1 MNVRMMPPQGP
12 MGQPMPQGGAPA
24 PMGPPMGGPPP
35 MPMGGPMPQ
44 QSSGKGQGLGATFG
58 GSAAGRGQFKQ
69 FMSSKK
75 QQAPSMQ
82 VPQMPM
88 ASAMPQSPML
98 PPPMPTNMGAMKP
111 MGAPNMGGGAPQLGR
126 QAPVGGGIGSA
137 PMGVASNTNAVRG
150 FADGG
155 SVPRQT
161 EIAGQPHYLAYINP
175 EEGDIL
181 KGLGGSG
188 IPGPGGVPSYIT
200 WDDVVSF
207 FSGDSSPPP
216 AASPS
221 NDRDER
227 SSIPVYDNYYDA
239 IDAEGVGA
247 TVNIG
252 GNIVS
257 AETADGYTGVGS
269 TASDSYVDDTFGS
282 GNVFTET
289 TPGASTVNFGNDDDN
304 DYSYTDT
311 SSISGISDA
320 SGTDYT
326 NYDPTAG
333 DDDVD
338 TSDVDDVFG
347 SGNIFT
353 EDTDG
358 ASTVDFGIGDNAG
371 TTDTGMENE
380 AYGGSQEEFY
390 NAGGF
395 GGSDDVGDGVG
406 AGPGADPVY
415 FDMFGGQ
422 HSTLDAANEADK
434 NYLDSEQSGIDLMSQ
449 SDGQAGYTFG
459 GMDFEGPDFMGQD
472 IDTGP
477 SQYEID
483 ASNNTAK
490 LMNDY
495 SAISDDY
502 STFQGLDLT
511 KEDANTI
518 GYATGG
524 SKAGYSAVI
533 NPSTGGIDILT
544 PGSKSVAGTFEANEL
559 EDALNFLTD
568 GDIDLTNLDA
578 PLDLLPEASGGT
590 GQVTLD
596 SAGNIVEYGTGVEE
610 GIDSIQETI
619 DKLNTEGIS
628 GFEDVGATDDD
639 LATDFSTVST
649 GLPDASTEF
658 DEFITADGVVTRDE
672 IEADL
677 ADDGLTDY
685 ERAAFG
691 TDAET
696 FYGDLGDTEIEL
708 DVADGSE
715 DVAGSFENIFNT
727 QPASDI
733 SNAVIFEN
741 LTGDKF
747 LDLSASD
754 QAMINGGN
762 FTVIEMS
769 DGRVEVVDTNNPTQ
783 LEYTLDK
790 NNISDYKVLGTG
802 DVGSSDYVTSDN
814 LEDDVVVDVPKTR
827 EQKIDDL
834 VAAGVDRTLAEAS
847 IDSLEGGV
855 NVDDG
860 TSAAELRDTLVE
872 QVMSTQPTASELY
885 LSAMGKV
892 GSGVSDFS
900 PEEQRALYGARGQ
913 VPNAAETAYLQSLL
927 RDVKHTSDS
936 TVLDEREYI
945 TSDGDVIANPNY
957 MKPMYKAGDSVVKQT
972 LGETVED
979 FFVKA
984 FDIFVNP
991 LTIFG
996 DDYTLE
1002 GANAR
1007 NVQAQL
1013 DAYKNGGTFVYGEDG
1028 ATVVGVAQP
1037 NFDASGDGNKDTVVL
1052 INDDGEITV
1061 SSGAV
1066 AKVDIENS
1074 NKNSGLDSDV
1084 DDIDLIDSGTTFTNT
1099 EDGVV
1104 QESAF
1109 DDIVVGGDDS
1119 GADPCPEGFYLDP
1132 VTGICMPM
1140 DDIGE
1145 GGDASGG
1152 GISIGGINRG
1162 GSGFDY
1168 ITGGVPSDAKGL
1180 KIKTP
1185 KQFNRGGMV
1194 SPNIDRFIQSLA
1206 S

>member
-1 MNVRMMPPQGP
+1 MNVRMMQPQGP

-88 ASAMPQSPML
+88 ASAMPQLPML

-181 KGLGGSG
+181 KGLGGAEA
-188 IPGPGGVPSYIT
+188 PGPGGIPSYFFHTGWGGGGSTSTSSNDDDDKPASDPVSSWLSDTWAEIT
-200 WDDVVSF
+200 SGGEAVTETYN
-207 FSGDSSPPP
+207 SGDAGGGGQDNNPNAGDGGGTSGGYSG
-216 AASPS
+216 
-221 NDRDER
+221 DE
-227 SSIPVYDNYYDA
+227 
-239 IDAEGVGA
+239 
-247 TVNIG
+247 
-252 GNIVS
+252 
-257 AETADGYTGVGS
+257 
-269 TASDSYVDDTFGS
+269 FGS

-395 GGSDDVGDGVG
+395 GGSDDVGDDVG

-568 GDIDLTNLDA
+568 GVIDLTNLNA

-658 DEFITADGVVTRDE
+658 DEFVTADGVVTRDDVE
-672 IEADL
+672 KDL
-677 ADDGLTDY
+677 AFQNYLDGLVDRDFTDP
-685 ERAAFG
+685 EQTGLEAMEGDISDLPDNIQKTNILSDFDISELKI
-691 TDAET
+691 DAED
-696 FYGDLGDTEIEL
+696 FMNSFDGKTEDEL
-708 DVADGSE
+708 IADQGIMMPSGESFAGAEE
-715 DVAGSFENIFNT
+715 DMSG
-727 QPASDI
+727 
-733 SNAVIFEN
+733 
-741 LTGDKF
+741 
-747 LDLSASD
+747 LD
-754 QAMINGGN
+754 
-762 FTVIEMS
+762 
-769 DGRVEVVDTNNPTQ
+769 
-783 LEYTLDK
+783 
-790 NNISDYKVLGTG
+790 
-802 DVGSSDYVTSDN
+802 
-814 LEDDVVVDVPKTR
+814 
-827 EQKIDDL
+827 
-834 VAAGVDRTLAEAS
+834 TLAEAALS
-847 IDSLEGGV
+847 GGT
-855 NVDDG
+855 DDDTG
-860 TSAAELRDTLVE
+860 VTDEVEEAAQEV
-872 QVMSTQPTASELY
+872 VMASQPTASELY